1 MKRLPFVAVLFAAV
15 SSFAD
20 VAYEEA
26 DPALLP
32 AADLKLATARY
43 VVITNA
49 LARGDER
56 SALFN
61 IPTAK
66 KAVRGRLAE
75 LECLRFNEPDLV
87 AIRTLAAVVRESVHE
102 DRDKAAKI
110 LGALEDRILM
120 LRLGE
125 CDRNDAANLDQDLL
139 WSLRA
144 VQSATNELA
153 RGEADAAATDAS
165 LIEDAMKQRL
175 KIKEKIEAVEGDFVT
190 LLDNINDAEQEL
202 LSRRLRDAG
211 VDDERLRQVR
221 EEYAEAQRLLK
232 SDDLAAAREHLSKVE
247 EALKAVADDLA
258 ESFLEGVVETQE
270 EIDSLLEGP
279 DEE

>member
-1 MKRLPFVAVLFAAV
+1 M
-15 SSFAD
+15 
-20 VAYEEA
+20 
-26 DPALLP
+26 
-32 AADLKLATARY
+32 
-43 VVITNA
+43 
-49 LARGDER
+49 
-56 SALFN
+56 
-61 IPTAK
+61 
-66 KAVRGRLAE
+66 
-75 LECLRFNEPDLV
+75 
-87 AIRTLAAVVRESVHE
+87 
-102 DRDKAAKI
+102 
-110 LGALEDRILM
+110 M
-120 LRLGE
+120 
-125 CDRNDAANLDQDLL
+125 
-139 WSLRA
+139 
-144 VQSATNELA
+144 
-153 RGEADAAATDAS
+153 
-165 LIEDAMKQRL
+165 QRL